1 MCPDGQAGSESRRQ
15 SKGVQAVKILNRKTL
30 RSLAVPLAATL
41 AATLVTLATLAS
53 TAPVPA
59 QAQAAAATAPKI
71 GLIDMAYVFKNYK
84 KFEVL
89 RNDLKA
95 EIEKS
100 DQQAKA
106 MAARIKDTTDRMKT
120 FKEGSPEYLTLEK
133 ELAQQASEFEAF
145 RKVAQRDFLRK
156 EADIYKTVYLEVS
169 DAVKLY
175 AQHYNYSLIMRFSRE
190 EVADSGDPQRI
201 LQSMNRQIV
210 HFLPENDVT
219 ETVLRYMNQRY
230 DQQKTAAGAPGNATN

>member
-1 MCPDGQAGSESRRQ
+1 MCPDGQAGSESRWQ
-15 SKGVQAVKILNRKTL
+15 SKGVQAVKILNRKFL
-30 RSLAVPLAATL
+30 RPLAASL
-41 AATLVTLATLAS
+41 ATPLVTLATL
-53 TAPVPA
+53 TATTPALA
-59 QAQAAAATAPKI
+59 QATTAATPKI

-100 DQQAKA
+100 DQQAKS
-106 MAARIKDTTDRMKT
+106 MAAQIKDTTDRMKN
-120 FKEGSPEYLTLEK
+120 FKEGSPQYLDLEK
-133 ELAQQASEFEAF
+133 QLAQQASDFEAF

-156 EADIYKTVYLEVS
+156 ESDIYKTVYLEVS

-175 AQHYNYSLIMRFSRE
+175 AQHYNYSLIMRFSRDE
-190 EVADSGDPQRI
+190 IADSGDPQSI
-201 LQSMNRQIV
+201 LRSMNRQIV
-210 HFLPENDVT
+210 HFRTEDDVT

-230 DQQKTAAGAPGNATN
+230 DQQKTATGTTGTTGNSTN